1 MHAAR
6 DLTVKWPPQ
15 VAGQLSVS
23 ISSQGVRIDQGWFE
37 AKPPGGMIRYQQ
49 DLQLSLEAADPQ
61 LQLVRDV
68 LLNFEYDSLRAEV
81 NYSEQE
87 KLLLAV
93 QIQGADNGW
102 QKKSNPYRQAWNDGA
117 G

>member
-1 MHAAR
+1 MAATGR
-6 DLTVKWPPQ
+6 TPQGAPQ
-15 VAGQLSVS
+15 VAGQLPVS

-37 AKPPGGMIRYQQ
+37 AKPPGGVIRYQQ
-49 DLQLSLEAADPQ
+49 GLQLSLEAADPQ

-102 QKKSNPYRQAWNDGA
+102 QKKSFNPYRQAWNDGA